1 MSTPDEPDD
10 SRLRSILALVLVA
23 VVIATLAVVRHERTS
38 AEPAATPSSPA
49 PSSPATPSASRP
61 AASPSPTR
69 DDDPATPQETLPA
82 PRPLQR
88 TTERG
93 GDRCVRLGGGPV
105 TLAATTFNIHSGL
118 ANGRL
123 HLDGLA
129 AAIDSWDSDLVLL
142 QEVSRN
148 RGRVRRADEPTT
160 FGVSLD
166 MSVAYGVN
174 MHPPDGGEFGVLTL
188 SRYPIVSSTNTLL
201 PTAPGAQQRGLL
213 RTVVDVEGTHVAV
226 YNTHLQDGYF
236 SLRLRQMRAISAV
249 LAREE
254 LPMILGGDLNTVP
267 GSPVITMTR
276 PLLSDSFGQV
286 GAGEGATIPATR
298 PRIRIDYLLHS
309 APLVALRSQVMPLT
323 VSDHRAVRTSFEL
336 PADGERVC
344 VPVLPS
350 RGSHR

>member
-10 SRLRSILALVLVA
+10 SRLRSILALVLV
-23 VVIATLAVVRHERTS
+23 VLVIATLAVVRHERTS
-38 AEPAATPSSPA
+38 AEPAATSPPPHA
-49 PSSPATPSASRP
+49 SSPATPRRPRPRPHPARP
-61 AASPSPTR
+61 ATTTR
-69 DDDPATPQETLPA
+69 RPPRRPLPA
-82 PRPLQR
+82 PKPLQR

-148 RGRVRRADEPTT
+148 RGRVRRADEPTS
-160 FGVSLD
+160 FGVGLD
-166 MSVAYGVN
+166 MNVSYGVN

-213 RTVVDVEGTHVAV
+213 RTVVDVDGTQVAV

-323 VSDHRAVRTSFEL
+323 VSDHRAVRTIFGL
-336 PADGERVC
+336 PGDGERVC